1 MSEEKDYDVVLDVL
15 QKHADKLWE
24 ITKRNMTSE
33 FLGMGIMDDIRL
45 EQIDQLKEAM
55 ELWKNREKYY
65 DYEFRYE
72 GLNK

>member
-1 MSEEKDYDVVLDVL
+1 MSEEQEYDVVLDVL

-24 ITKRNMTSE
+24 MTRRNMTSE
-33 FLGMGIMDDIRL
+33 YIGMGIMDDIRL
-45 EQIDQLKEAM
+45 EQIEQLKEAM

>member
-15 QKHADKLWE
+15 QKHADQLWE

-33 FLGMGIMDDIRL
+33 YIGMGIMDDIRL

>member
-1 MSEEKDYDVVLDVL
+1 MKKKDYDVVLDVL
-15 QKHADKLWE
+15 QKHADQLWE

-33 FLGMGIMDDIRL
+33 YIGIGIMDDIRL

-72 GLNK
+72 RLNK